1 MLGEGHGGIRHHL
14 SAGMSQGTSPGLW
27 GESGKPVAAELGAC
41 GAVRACDGGTP
52 WRERGES
59 VRRGSESPEPGR
71 GPGVPGREPWMS
83 ARLSRGFSLC
93 PEGANSPDPHSLW
106 CEELPGLRRFSV
118 TQFRTPR
125 VSSSLPLF
133 LFMGERSA
141 GTFCGDYLDAGTL
154 RTPCARGGVRDWA
167 PLHSGGVREGNS
179 REL

>member
-52 WRERGES
+52 WRVRGES

-106 CEELPGLRRFSV
+106 CEKLPCLRRFVV
-118 TQFRTPR
+118 TQFRTPGA
-125 VSSSLPLF
+125 SSSLPLF
-133 LFMGERSA
+133 LFWRERSA

-167 PLHSGGVREGNS
+167 PLLREGNS

>member
-1 MLGEGHGGIRHHL
+1 MVATL
-14 SAGMSQGTSPGLW
+14 SS
-27 GESGKPVAAELGAC
+27 ECVA
-41 GAVRACDGGTP
+41 
-52 WRERGES
+52 ES
-59 VRRGSESPEPGR
+59 VRRGVSPQCLWR
-71 GPGVPGREPWMS
+71 GQGVPGGSCGEVRIS
-83 ARLSRGFSLC
+83 HGGQSL
-93 PEGANSPDPHSLW
+93 PGGASSPDPHSLW

-167 PLHSGGVREGNS
+167 PLHSGGVRVGEEQG
-179 REL
+179 L